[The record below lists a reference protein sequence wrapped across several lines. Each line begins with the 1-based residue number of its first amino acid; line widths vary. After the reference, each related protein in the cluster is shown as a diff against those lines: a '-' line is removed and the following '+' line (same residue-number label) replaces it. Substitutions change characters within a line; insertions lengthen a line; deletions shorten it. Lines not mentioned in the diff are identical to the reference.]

1 MLQFWFVRPLQRV
14 CVSARSCIVCLYYI
28 YIYTCI
34 HIYVYIHIHTC
45 TYICMYVCMYVCVC
59 VCMYVY
65 TLYIGAYGQCGIP
78 KEESYGEVKDISLVS
93 SS

>member
-1 MLQFWFVRPLQRV
+1 
-14 CVSARSCIVCLYYI
+14 
-28 YIYTCI
+28 
-34 HIYVYIHIHTC
+34 
-45 TYICMYVCMYVCVC
+45 MYVCVC